1 MKNSVTRLTLLA
13 LCAWPITSMARVWVG
28 ADVGLTGGA
37 LAGTS
42 PAGVYGGISTRSF
55 PVGIELGYQALSAN
69 PTKVGI
75 FSVTGLY
82 RTRIPRVRGLHFL
95 ARAGVAHIYSS
106 NGAFVVNSTRPIIGA
121 GVSYRVSRP
130 LSLRAEYDLILN
142 ARTAYGPSQN
152 GDELMVGA
160 TYHFAVR

>member
-1 MKNSVTRLTLLA
+1 MKNSVTRLVLLA
-13 LCAWPITSMARVWVG
+13 LCAWPVASMARVWVG

-37 LAGTS
+37 LSGTS
-42 PAGVYGGISTRSF
+42 PVGVYGGMSTRSF

-69 PTKVGI
+69 PGKMGI

-82 RTRIPRVRGLHFL
+82 RAPIRQLRGVHFL
-95 ARAGVAHIYSS
+95 VRAGVAHIYSS
-106 NGAFVVNSTRPIIGA
+106 NGAFVRNSTRPIIGA
-121 GVSYRVSRP
+121 GVSYRVLRQ
-130 LSLRAEYDLILN
+130 LSVRAEYDLILN
-142 ARTAYGPSQN
+142 PRTANGPSQN